1 MTYLIG
7 TRPVTSERHVIVVG
21 GELDLNAAPELK
33 AAIGTAIDQGAT
45 TLVLDLEGV
54 TFIDSTAIGVLMA
67 SRERIR
73 RSGGA
78 LEIVCVE
85 PHVLRIL
92 EIVGMAELAGAR

>member
-7 TRPVTSERHVIVVG
+7 TRPVTDARHVIVVG

-33 AAIGTAIDQGAT
+33 AAIGTAIDHGAT
-45 TLVLDLEGV
+45 TLVVDLAGV
-54 TFIDSTAIGVLMA
+54 TFIDSTAIGVLLA
-67 SRERIR
+67 ARERIR
-73 RSGGA
+73 RAGGV
-78 LEIVCVE
+78 LELTCAE